1 MTTYVVL
8 LPGDESAW
16 EAATPEQQAAVFA
29 RHEEFGRALAERGHK
44 VSGGAEL
51 THSRTTKR
59 VSKGH
64 EGNVVVSDGPY
75 AETVE
80 QLSGFYVVDS
90 DDVEDLLQVCSILLD
105 ADGASGGS
113 TIEVRAAVD
122 HDGDGQ

>member
-29 RHEEFGRALAERGHK
+29 RHEEFARALAERGHK

-64 EGNVVVSDGPY
+64 EGNVVV
-75 AETVE
+75 
-80 QLSGFYVVDS
+80 S